1 MQSFLD
7 LTSSDLKQVDAL
19 ILENL
24 NSNVAL
30 VEHIGEY
37 LVQAGGKRLR
47 PMLSLITAKALG
59 FEGSSTFQLA
69 TAVEF
74 IHTATLLHD
83 DVVDESN
90 LRRGRDTANAK
101 WGNAPAVLVGDFVY
115 SRAFQLLVKIGN
127 LDVLDI
133 LSETTNVLAE
143 GEVLQL
149 VNAGDASLSERDYYQ
164 VIRAKTAKLFEA
176 ACEGAAILASASTEQ
191 RQQLATFGDQLGIA
205 FQLVDDLL
213 DYVGNVDTM
222 GKNVGD
228 DLAEGKTTL
237 PLIHAMQ
244 HASAEDAGTIR
255 TALQTKNTDQIDDII
270 RIVEATGSLNYTR
283 DAAYRAIETAKGALS
298 TLPASVYRSALEEIA
313 DYCIARTK

>member
-1 MQSFLD
+1 
-7 LTSSDLKQVDAL
+7 
-19 ILENL
+19 
-24 NSNVAL
+24 
-30 VEHIGEY
+30 
-37 LVQAGGKRLR
+37 
-47 PMLSLITAKALG
+47 MLSLISAKALG
-59 FEGSSTFQLA
+59 FEHSSIFQLA

-101 WGNAPAVLVGDFVY
+101 WGNAPSVLVGDFVY

-149 VNAGDASLSERDYYQ
+149 VNAGDASLNERDYYQ

-237 PLIHAMQ
+237 PLIHAMK

-255 TALQTKNTDQIDDII
+255 TALQAKNTDQIDDII

-298 TLPASVYRSALEEIA
+298 TLPASAYRTALEEIA

>member
-47 PMLSLITAKALG
+47 PMLSLISAKALG
-59 FEGSSTFQLA
+59 FEHSSIFQLA

-101 WGNAPAVLVGDFVY
+101 WGNAPSVLVGDFVY

-237 PLIHAMQ
+237 PLIHAMK

-298 TLPASVYRSALEEIA
+298 TLPASAYRTALEEIA